1 MQIGFDTIHLN
12 TGDRLQFLD
21 ITKRVRDCLLKHPIR
36 NGMLILNALHT
47 TVALFVNEFQTA
59 LIEDMKAI
67 LGRVVLE
74 RDGYRHDDLRFSDC
88 DRGNAD
94 SHLRAMFL
102 GQNVIVPIQGGELG
116 LGKWQSII
124 LAELD
129 GPRERSIQVQ
139 IVGE

>member
-1 MQIGFDTIHLN
+1 MQIGFETIQLN
-12 TGDRLQFLD
+12 TGERLQLLD
-21 ITKRVRDCLLKHPIR
+21 ITKRVRDCLLKHPVR

-59 LIEDMKAI
+59 LIEDTKTI
-67 LGRVVLE
+67 LSRLVRQG
-74 RDGYRHDDLRFSDC
+74 DGYRHDDPRFSDC
-88 DRGNAD
+88 DRRNAD

-102 GQNVIVPIQGGELG
+102 GQNVIVPIQGGEMV

>member
-1 MQIGFDTIHLN
+1 
-12 TGDRLQFLD
+12 
-21 ITKRVRDCLLKHPIR
+21 
-36 NGMLILNALHT
+36 MLILNALHT

-67 LGRVVLE
+67 LGRVVRE
-74 RDGYRHDDLRFSDC
+74 RDGYRHDDPRFSDC

-94 SHLRAMFL
+94 SHLRALFL
-102 GQNVIVPIQGGELG
+102 GQNVIVPIQGGELV

>member
-12 TGDRLQFLD
+12 TGDRMQFLD
-21 ITKRVRDCLLKHPIR
+21 ITKRVRDCLLNHPIR

-67 LGRVVLE
+67 LDRVVRE
-74 RDGYRHDDLRFSDC
+74 RDGYRHDDPRFSDC

-102 GQNVIVPIQGGELG
+102 GQNVIVPIQGGELV

>member
-1 MQIGFDTIHLN
+1 MQIGFETIQLN
-12 TGDRLQFLD
+12 TGERLELLD
-21 ITKRVRDCLLKHPIR
+21 ITKRVRDCLLKHPVR

-59 LIEDMKAI
+59 LIEDMKTI
-67 LGRVVLE
+67 LSRLV
-74 RDGYRHDDLRFSDC
+74 RQSDGYRHDDPRFSDC
-88 DRGNAD
+88 DRRNAD

-102 GQNVIVPIQGGELG
+102 GQNVIVPIQGGEMV

>member
-1 MQIGFDTIHLN
+1 MRIGFETIQLN
-12 TGDRLQFLD
+12 TGERLQLLD
-21 ITKRVRDCLLKHPIR
+21 ITKRVRDCLLKHPVR

-59 LIEDMKAI
+59 LIEDTKTI
-67 LGRVVLE
+67 LSRLVRQG
-74 RDGYRHDDLRFSDC
+74 DGYRHDDPRFSDC
-88 DRGNAD
+88 DRRNAD

-102 GQNVIVPIQGGELG
+102 GQNVIVPIQGGEMV